1 MRGKKAG
8 QKQRNDGEN
17 NRYDQEEGNWS
28 ERTEHSRSVYP
39 RGPRGWRASA
49 ILRSV
54 NGVLPSQAD
63 KPRYVAAMFERIAG
77 RYDLMN
83 TLMTAGQDRRW
94 RRIVSELASSQRPE
108 RILDVGTGTGR
119 LAAALLE
126 ANRQATVV
134 GVDFAQAM
142 LRQAPRAT
150 HATRADALRL
160 PFADEQF
167 DAVVSAFL
175 VRNLADVS
183 SGIAEQ
189 VRVLRPGGRLVVLE
203 TTPGPDNRVAR
214 PLVSL
219 YFRRIVP
226 LLGGLIAGDASAYT
240 YLPESTRAFLEPAR
254 LAQVLS
260 ECGLR
265 DINVRR
271 LALGSVAITS
281 GQKPNG

>member
-54 NGVLPSQAD
+54 SGVLPSQAD

-94 RRIVSELASSQRPE
+94 RRIVSELASSGRAE

-119 LAAALLE
+119 LGAALLE
-126 ANRQATVV
+126 ANRQVTVV

-142 LRQAPRAT
+142 LRQAPREV
-150 HATRADALRL
+150 HPTRADALRL

-167 DAVVSAFL
+167 DAVVSAFV

-189 VRVLRPGGRLVVLE
+189 VHTLLKNPELRERMGRQGAE
-203 TTPGPDNRVAR
+203 HAQQYSWRN
-214 PLVSL
+214 
-219 YFRRIVP
+219 
-226 LLGGLIAGDASAYT
+226 IASQMIDVYDAEVFS
-240 YLPESTRAFLEPAR
+240 R
-254 LAQVLS
+254 
-260 ECGLR
+260 
-265 DINVRR
+265 
-271 LALGSVAITS
+271 S
-281 GQKPNG
+281 GAACQCV